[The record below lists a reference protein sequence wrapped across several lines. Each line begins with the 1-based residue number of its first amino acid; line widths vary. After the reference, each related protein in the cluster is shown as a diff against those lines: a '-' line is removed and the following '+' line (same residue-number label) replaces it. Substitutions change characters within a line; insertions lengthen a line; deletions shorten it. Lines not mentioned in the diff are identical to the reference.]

1 MVGRLPRRG
10 ADRLE
15 DAATWLLMA
24 LALTT
29 LVLSAVIGVLVHAR
43 NADAARAQ
51 AAERTPVTATALAD
65 SPLLPTP
72 DGFDPGVIAAS
83 VPVRWTGPDGVVH
96 VVDAPV
102 AGSALDGQSV
112 SIWLDR
118 SGHPVPA
125 PMNAADAVV
134 QGITVG
140 GLLLTLGALVI
151 GLGWMAVRRTIDRL
165 TAASWER
172 EWALVGPQWTGH
184 GRDAHDREF

>member
-1 MVGRLPRRG
+1 
-10 ADRLE
+10 
-15 DAATWLLMA
+15 
-24 LALTT
+24 
-29 LVLSAVIGVLVHAR
+29 
-43 NADAARAQ
+43 
-51 AAERTPVTATALAD
+51 
-65 SPLLPTP
+65 
-72 DGFDPGVIAAS
+72 
-83 VPVRWTGPDGVVH
+83 
-96 VVDAPV
+96 V

-184 GRDAHDREF
+184 GRDARDREF